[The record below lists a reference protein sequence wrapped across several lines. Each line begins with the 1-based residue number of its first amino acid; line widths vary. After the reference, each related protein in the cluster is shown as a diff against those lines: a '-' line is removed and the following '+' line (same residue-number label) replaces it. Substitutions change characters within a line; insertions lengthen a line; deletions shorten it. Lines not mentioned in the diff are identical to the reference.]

1 EARMQAERNARRVGA
16 DLQHLPG
23 RDRQRRTAAR
33 VERIV
38 VRDHHA
44 ERVVAAAQVQH
55 HEVAAAPLRPHEIRE
70 ELGRGKRHGE
80 RRDAAFDELP
90 SGDFHIS
97 WYSGDP
103 AIRCTS
109 PTAFDW
115 TWAVTLSRRPSRA
128 DTSGTRPS
136 SRWPSAP

>member
-1 EARMQAERNARRVGA
+1 ERDARRIAA
-16 DLQHLPG
+16 DLEHLPG
-23 RDRQRRTAAR
+23 GNRQRRPAAG

-38 VRDHHA
+38 VRNQHA

-55 HEVAAAPLRPHEIRE
+55 HQVAAAPLRAHQIRE

-103 AIRCTS
+103 AIRWTS

-115 TWAVTLSRRPSRA
+115 TCAVDAVQAPVARKSVKSSSGGGGARGA
-128 DTSGTRPS
+128 GTSS
-136 SRWPSAP
+136 W